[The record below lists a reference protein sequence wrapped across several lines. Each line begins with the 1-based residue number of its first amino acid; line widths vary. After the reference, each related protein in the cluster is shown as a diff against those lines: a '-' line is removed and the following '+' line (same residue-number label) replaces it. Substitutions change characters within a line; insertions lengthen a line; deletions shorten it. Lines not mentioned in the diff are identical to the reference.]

1 MDMTIR
7 DVLNPRNLMILLCA
21 VAVVMIGFKG
31 IHIIEKIDAVK
42 EADRLYA
49 AHDLVAAEEAYRQAQ
64 DNRSIRYEEDKL
76 AERLRELV
84 PITGMKRQLNEV
96 MSEADAAAASFR
108 FEAFLK
114 IHSRYQQLRSA
125 YLKAGGSYAAEFK
138 EMLAAMRA
146 ADRMKEHF
154 GRFKARFEAELE
166 DGKREGGGDES
177 FKANL
182 LAIPASL
189 FGGADEKAGHLTRLF
204 RSYDE
209 AKLARLAGQG
219 EFRLLLDEVLAM
231 REAYRKLGIE
241 AAWLQ
246 SKSEELAE
254 AMLRKDVEQ
263 NNAKAFALHA
273 SAIAAYV
280 DASGIPSRLSGYLE
294 REMENWVR
302 KADRH
307 VAAGEY
313 EAAIGLYEAL
323 SGFRDTSANVEAVR
337 LAWAAADPS
346 LLLPDGDYPLVSGGR
361 DRFGAKVYALALD
374 SKRRVY
380 YAAWDGHARPTVL
393 RSQPLPTGNAVRSLT
408 VEERLSSSD
417 QPVLLVEAD
426 SHSRAALYIAYTA
439 ANNQLQP
446 LFAFEAD
453 GYEAGGGATLIVRN
467 PTVAGAEGRAATYE
481 RQGDSYQF
489 AGVIPGSDYIDIR
502 VEQLPEHPREKVRFT
517 CEITAVSEIG
527 AYARMEDR
535 YILLKGDFS
544 FEEGPVTVIGAYY
557 YYTNLDIG
565 SEDETAPVFM
575 VEAVE

>member
-1 MDMTIR
+1 MTIR
-7 DVLNPRNLMILLCA
+7 DVLNPWNLMILLCA
-21 VAVVMIGFKG
+21 SAVVMIGFKG
-31 IHIIEKIDAVK
+31 IQMKEKIDAVK

-49 AHDLVAAEEAYRQAQ
+49 AHELVEAEEAYRLARN
-64 DNRSIRYEEDKL
+64 NRSIRYEEDKL
-76 AERLRELV
+76 AERLRELA
-84 PITGMKRQLNEV
+84 PITEMNQQLNEV
-96 MSEADAAAASFR
+96 MSEADEAAASLR
-108 FEAFLK
+108 FDSFLK
-114 IHSRYQQLRSA
+114 IHSRYQQLRST
-125 YLKAGGSYAAEFK
+125 YLKSGGSYAGEFK
-138 EMLAAMRA
+138 QMLASVRA
-146 ADRMKEHF
+146 ADRMQVHF
-154 GRFKARFEAELE
+154 SRFKAHFEAQLQ
-166 DGKREGGGDES
+166 DGKQEGGGDE

-189 FGGADEKAGHLTRLF
+189 FGGGDQKSKQLTRLF

-219 EFRLLLDEVLAM
+219 EFQLMLDEVLAM
-231 REAYRKLGIE
+231 RQAYRKLDIE
-241 AAWLQ
+241 AEWLK

-254 AMLRKDVEQ
+254 TMLRKDVEQ

-273 SAIAAYV
+273 SAYAAYV
-280 DASGIPSRLSGYLE
+280 DASGIPSRLTGYLE
-294 REMENWVR
+294 REMENWIR

-313 EAAIGLYEAL
+313 EAAISLYEAL
-323 SGFRDTSANVEAVR
+323 AGFHDTSANIEAVR
-337 LAWAAADPS
+337 ITWAASDPS
-346 LLLPDGDYPLVSGGR
+346 LLLPEGDYPLVSGGR
-361 DRFGAKVYALALD
+361 DRFGAKVYAMAID
-374 SKRRVY
+374 SERRVY
-380 YAAWDGHARPTVL
+380 YAAWDGQAQPPVL
-393 RSQPLPTGNAVRSLT
+393 RSQPLPTGAAVRSLT

-426 SHSRAALYIAYTA
+426 SHSRAALYIAYTV

-453 GYEAGGGATLIVRN
+453 GYEVGGGATLLVRN
-467 PTVAGAEGRAATYE
+467 PTIAGAEGRVATYE

-489 AGVIPGSDYIDIR
+489 VGIIPGSDYIDIR
-502 VEQLPEHPREKVRFT
+502 VEQLPEYPREKVRFT

-527 AYARMEDR
+527 AYARMGDR

-557 YYTNLDIG
+557 HYTNLEIG
-565 SEDETAPVFM
+565 SEVETIPVFN

>member
-1 MDMTIR
+1 MTIR
-7 DVLNPRNLMILLCA
+7 DILNPRNLMILLCA
-21 VAVVMIGFKG
+21 AAVVMIGFKG
-31 IHIIEKIDAVK
+31 MHIKEKIDAVK

-49 AHDLVAAEEAYRQAQ
+49 AHELVEAEEAYRHARN
-64 DNRSIRYEEDKL
+64 NRSIRYEEDKL
-76 AERLRELV
+76 AERLRELA
-84 PITGMKRQLNEV
+84 PITEMKRQLNEV
-96 MSEADAAAASFR
+96 MSEADEAAASLR
-108 FEAFLK
+108 FDAFLK
-114 IHSRYQQLRSA
+114 IHSRYQQLRST
-125 YLKAGGSYAAEFK
+125 YLKSGGSYAGEFK
-138 EMLAAMRA
+138 QMLASARA
-146 ADRMKEHF
+146 ADRMQEHF
-154 GRFKARFEAELE
+154 SRFKAHFEAQLK
-166 DGKREGGGDES
+166 DGKPEGGGDES

-189 FGGADEKAGHLTRLF
+189 FGGGDQKSKQLTRLF

-209 AKLARLAGQG
+209 AQLARLAGQG
-219 EFRLLLDEVLAM
+219 EFQLMLDEVLAM
-231 REAYRKLGIE
+231 RQAYRKLDIE
-241 AAWLQ
+241 PEWLK

-273 SAIAAYV
+273 SAYAAYV

-313 EAAIGLYEAL
+313 EAAISLYEAL
-323 SGFRDTSANVEAVR
+323 AGFRDMSANIDAVR
-337 LAWAAADPS
+337 ITWAASDPS
-346 LLLPDGDYPLVSGGR
+346 LLLPEGDYPLVSGGR
-361 DRFGAKVYALALD
+361 DRFGAKVYAMAID
-374 SKRRVY
+374 SERRIY
-380 YAAWDGHARPTVL
+380 YAAWDGQARPTVL

-453 GYEAGGGATLIVRN
+453 GYEVGGGATLLVRN
-467 PTVAGAEGRAATYE
+467 PTVAGAEGRVATYE
-481 RQGDSYQF
+481 REGDSYQF
-489 AGVIPGSDYIDIR
+489 VGVTPGSDYIDIR
-502 VEQLPEHPREKVRFT
+502 VEQLPEYPREKVRFT

-527 AYARMEDR
+527 AYARMGDR

-557 YYTNLDIG
+557 YYTHLDIG